1 MSQGRR
7 KILLALEV
15 LVLLL
20 PLTLF
25 MTLLVPLSYIAYPVP
40 DPKLIQI
47 VFDLAMLIK
56 LAGIIAAWR
65 LAVSY
70 ISGGRR
76 SLQSAHPIWICVLA
90 AAAVIGLLSTLVAVE
105 QMTLAEYPSERIGFT
120 LLAPALALM
129 PIAVHMFLESRFG

>member
-25 MTLLVPLSYIAYPVP
+25 MALLVPLSYIAYPIP

-70 ISGGRR
+70 IGGGGRN
-76 SLQSAHPIWICVLA
+76 LQGIHPIWICVLA

-105 QMTLAEYPSERIGFT
+105 QMTLAEFPSERIGFT
-120 LLAPALALM
+120 LLAPALALA